1 MGAEQIACKCV
12 QTRALLEKIV
22 HNVVTPICRHFW
34 PIRGRLLQVENE
46 DFSLSRFK
54 EETAAALT
62 GIATRKPIPLFF
74 KELLILQQRL
84 QVENEESESVW
95 HIVCSKLLLAGINQL
110 AETNPRGAEILKL
123 HYIDRLTMRGIAHK
137 LGYDNRYQV
146 DREQRKAIDQLASLL
161 MGWEQNARQQQ
172 VAHLLQGLG
181 KEPTYDTLFGA
192 EAIVARLQE
201 AILDPDHAWLIVV
214 TGLGGLGKTAVSDQ
228 TIRQIIPTLRF
239 QKIGAVY
246 LESGNLPIANL
257 LAALARELGLP
268 TSNQAEAEKQLT
280 HLLKSRPCLIFIDGF
295 EDDISHLADQLN
307 NLARPSKFIVTSR
320 HRPLD
325 NNHFFVQPLS
335 ALPAAAAADL
345 IRQHARKIGRLELA
359 NATGEQIEAIHQKV
373 GGNPLALKLIVGLSD
388 KHTVPAILQD
398 LTELKVEARI
408 EEMYRY
414 IYWRAWHA
422 LSPECQTVLKV
433 MQTPDSATGANLAY
447 IASLCP
453 SLTLRDVSAAID
465 DLLNRSLLETH
476 GSAWAEQMRYRI
488 HSLTNSF
495 LQTEIIHYPS
505 DFL

>member
-1 MGAEQIACKCV
+1 M
-12 QTRALLEKIV
+12 LEKEAF
-22 HNVVTPICRHFW
+22 TLGHF
-34 PIRGRLLQVENE
+34 REGTASALNSMATGKQVP
-46 DFSLSRFK
+46 
-54 EETAAALT
+54 A
-62 GIATRKPIPLFF
+62 FF
-74 KELLILQQRL
+74 KKLFILQQRL
-84 QVENEESESVW
+84 QQEDEASESIW
-95 HIVCSKLLLAGINQL
+95 LIACGKLLLAGINQL
-110 AETNPRGAEILKL
+110 AETNPHWAEILKL
-123 HYIDRLTMRGIAHK
+123 HYVDRLTMRGIAHK

-146 DREQRKAIDQLASLL
+146 DREQRKAIDQLAAIL
-161 MGWEQNARQQQ
+161 MQWEQNARQQQ
-172 VAHLLQGLG
+172 TAQLLQSLG

-192 EAIVARLQE
+192 DEHVARLKE
-201 AILDPDHAWLIVV
+201 ALLAPDHSWLIAV

-228 TIRQIIPTLRF
+228 TIRQIIPTFRF
-239 QKIGAVY
+239 QKICAIY
-246 LESGNLPIANL
+246 LESGNLPVANL

-268 TSNQAEAEKQLT
+268 TTIQAEAEKQLT

-295 EDDISHLADQLN
+295 EDDISHLADGLN

-335 ALPAAAAADL
+335 ALSAPAAADL
-345 IRQHARKIGRLELA
+345 IRQHAHKIGRLELA
-359 NATGEQIEAIHQKV
+359 NAANEQIEAIHQKV

-398 LTELKVEARI
+398 LTDLKVEARI
-408 EEMYRY
+408 EEMYRH

-422 LSPECQTVLKV
+422 LSQESQTVLKV

-453 SLTLRDVSAAID
+453 SLTLRDVSAAIE
-465 DLLNRSLLETH
+465 DLINRSLLETH
-476 GSAWAEQMRYRI
+476 GSAWAKQMRYRI
-488 HSLTNSF
+488 HSLTKSF